1 MASGIASPWGLSP
14 QMVAGIN
21 NSLDSGTHHLTG
33 ELGLSSVPPKFKENE
48 FVSPLTVQNK
58 SYYSA
63 PSVISFGKRKNRV
76 RIALKKVNS
85 DINYLKR
92 V

>member
-1 MASGIASPWGLSP
+1 MASGIASPWGLSTP
-14 QMVAGIN
+14 MVGGLTN
-21 NSLDSGTHHLTG
+21 TLDFGSQHLTG
-33 ELGLSSVPPKFKENE
+33 ELSLTSIAPTFDGNT

-63 PSVISFGKRKNRV
+63 FGKGSALKRV
-76 RIALKKVNS
+76 NAQIKKVNS
-85 DINYLKR
+85 EISYLKR